1 MNTRRL
7 VAVLLVLFA
16 GVFTADAQPID
27 GDWQGTL
34 STGPVELKVVLHLAA
49 DGQGG
54 FKASLDS
61 PDQGAKD
68 IPVASARFA
77 DASLTFQVPP
87 IGGSYT
93 GKADAS
99 LKTISGTW
107 SQGGVSAPLNFTRF
121 VAAAAKPR
129 VPKPSDIDGDWD
141 GTLALPGA
149 NLRIVIHIAT
159 FEDGMTATLDSP
171 DQNAF
176 GLQAASITRTGT
188 KLQFVMRQIGGEFT
202 GTLDAGLTA
211 IDGTFTQLGNSLPLV
226 LKRVKR

>member
-1 MNTRRL
+1 MNAKRL
-7 VAVLLVLFA
+7 TAALLLLFA
-16 GVFTADAQPID
+16 GALTAGAQTID

-34 STGPVELKVVLHLAA
+34 SAGPVELKVVLHLAA

-54 FKASLDS
+54 YKASLDS

-77 DASLTFQVPP
+77 DSSLTFQVPP

-99 LKTISGTW
+99 LKTITGTW
-107 SQGGVSAPLNFTRF
+107 SQGGMSAPLTFTRF

-141 GTLALPGA
+141 GTLAAPGA
-149 NLRIVIHIAT
+149 SLRIVVHIAT

-171 DQNAF
+171 DQGAKDIPDLERSNVVCHYQNTPFYEGIPHVSRLQKQTAF
-176 GLQAASITRTGT
+176 PFAVPR
-188 KLQFVMRQIGGEFT
+188 K
-202 GTLDAGLTA
+202 
-211 IDGTFTQLGNSLPLV
+211 
-226 LKRVKR
+226 

>member
-1 MNTRRL
+1 MTLLRAAL
-7 VAVLLVLFA
+7 ILLFVSAVNA
-16 GVFTADAQPID
+16 GAQTLA

-34 STGPVELKVVLHLAA
+34 SAGPVELKVILHLTA

-54 FKASLDS
+54 FKASMDS

-68 IPVASARFA
+68 IQVSSVRFA
-77 DASLTFQVPP
+77 DSTLTFQVPA

-93 GKADAS
+93 GKADAA
-99 LKTISGTW
+99 LKTITGSW
-107 SQGGVSAPLNFTRF
+107 SQGGMSAPLTFTRF

-129 VPKPSDIDGDWD
+129 VPKPSDIDGDWN
-141 GTLALPGA
+141 GTLALPA
-149 NLRIVIHIAT
+149 ASLRIVVHIAT

-176 GLQAASITRTGT
+176 GLPAASITRTGT
-188 KLQFVMRQIGGEFT
+188 KVQFVMKQIGGEYS

-226 LKRVKR
+226 LERVKR